1 MATNQ
6 DPNARRPSPPFVDC
20 EGKPIPKYVQAFWD
34 AIRPLVYHAPH
45 GWAGRFVELLANGFG
60 NIPKKGEISNWVEHS
75 MKHDAGRI
83 QVLSMFLHPD
93 ERDAV
98 LDLVEALL
106 IGDKTAKSLINI
118 ITAAYGYRVSDS
130 GKKRVKDEVDAFY
143 DEVIVNTERGK
154 P

>member
-1 MATNQ
+1 MATSQ
-6 DPNARRPSPPFVDC
+6 DPNARRPSPPFVDR
-20 EGKPIPKYVQAFWD
+20 EGKPIPQYVQAFWD

-60 NIPKKGEISNWVEHS
+60 NIHKKGEISNWVEHS

-83 QVLSMFLHPD
+83 QVLSMLLD
-93 ERDAV
+93 GNERYAV
-98 LDLVEALL
+98 LDLVEAVLM
-106 IGDKTAKSLINI
+106 GDKTAKRLLNI
-118 ITAAYGYRVSDS
+118 ITAAYGYRESD
-130 GKKRVKDEVDAFY
+130 GRKKAVKTEVDAFY